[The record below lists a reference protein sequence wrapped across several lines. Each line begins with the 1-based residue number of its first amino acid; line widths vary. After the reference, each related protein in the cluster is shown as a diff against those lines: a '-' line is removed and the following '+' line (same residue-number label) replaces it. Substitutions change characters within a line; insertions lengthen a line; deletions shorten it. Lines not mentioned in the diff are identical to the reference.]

1 MIELTVQVGRA
12 LSVVT
17 STGDKIETRC
27 AKQGRSRKESLQ
39 QMLFVPKHRRHRG
52 KIHDTKWEWTQLE
65 CDLNALSKLNRVK
78 SKV

>member
-17 STGDKIETRC
+17 STGDKIEIRC

-39 QMLFVPKHRRHRG
+39 QMLFVPNIEDIEERYT
-52 KIHDTKWEWTQLE
+52 I
-65 CDLNALSKLNRVK
+65 LSGNGHSL
-78 SKV
+78 SAT

>member
-39 QMLFVPKHRRHRG
+39 QMLFVPRHRG
-52 KIHDTKWEWTQLE
+52 KIHDTKREWTQLE
-65 CDLNALSKLNRVK
+65 CDLNALSKLK
-78 SKV
+78 PS